1 MNIEVT
7 RDLVTDLWP
16 LYRSGEASGDARRLV
31 DDFLAADTDF
41 AEILRAS
48 EKLLGATPTLR
59 LSPDTERALL
69 DNARQRARN
78 KWLVIGGALAFGGVI
93 MLTALAMLLLTG
105 IVGRGGG

>member
-1 MNIEVT
+1 MNTTVT

-16 LYRSGEASGDARRLV
+16 LYRAGEASNDSRRLV
-31 DDFLAADTDF
+31 DEFLAEDADF
-41 AEILRAS
+41 ADILRAS

-78 KWLVIGGALAFGGVI
+78 KWLVIGGGVALAGII
-93 MLTALAMLLLTG
+93 MLTALIGVFLVGG
-105 IVGRGGG
+105 IGRG